1 MKKKKILKRVLI
13 GIVAVVAVL
22 AIAFFAYTK
31 DYYRASDLADSSLVS
46 DEEVNVEK
54 LDDGTYVFKPT
65 NETNTGIIFYP
76 GGKVEYSAYAPLLH
90 ELASRGVLCV
100 LVKMPANLAILDSN
114 AANGIKE
121 DFPEVENWYL
131 SGHSLGGACASM
143 YLAKNGNDYKGLILL
158 AAYSNKDLKN
168 SNLDV
173 LCIYGSN
180 DGVMKMD
187 SYNDNKKNLPEDAK
201 EVVIE
206 GGIHSYFGSYG
217 LQKGDGEPTITN
229 EDQINSTVDAIT
241 EFVFD

>member
-1 MKKKKILKRVLI
+1 
-13 GIVAVVAVL
+13 
-22 AIAFFAYTK
+22 
-31 DYYRASDLADSSLVS
+31 
-46 DEEVNVEK
+46 
-54 LDDGTYVFKPT
+54 
-65 NETNTGIIFYP
+65 
-76 GGKVEYSAYAPLLH
+76 
-90 ELASRGVLCV
+90 
-100 LVKMPANLAILDSN
+100 
-114 AANGIKE
+114 
-121 DFPEVENWYL
+121 
-131 SGHSLGGACASM
+131 
-143 YLAKNGNDYKGLILL
+143 L